1 MSEEEDIA
9 DIDDEDDLL
18 AEDREVEERE
28 ECVQDVLELIVERVN
43 AHVDASELQRKVVG
57 YAVREALKDSL
68 AVVDMTFLERESF
81 STRSPATESEE
92 TIGSWFP
99 DEEHVPGPIDAWA
112 RGTVRSRRR
121 QRETKQD
128 ELHPSLR
135 PINKLGA
142 TMGAPRASAARTSSA
157 SMLSKTGGDARL
169 SSTSA
174 PRKSYVTARELP
186 KPKRKPRLSG
196 EALEKELRLREEI
209 EARRVVQQMQK
220 LQLQKDQQE
229 LRQLD
234 AMQKSMRGR
243 DYGYDHNGEL
253 VLVNKLDPERMPAFA
268 VGMKVKVMEKKE
280 TSAEASARRIK
291 DLRASRLNE
300 VDYIQPQESG
310 QPSAMESMKMAKGVT
325 LRQGGGAKSGPPL
338 SSTSQNM
345 GRREYM
351 DSAGAQS
358 SAPARGGLPAV
369 RSLARGGSSSTS
381 GGRFVHS
388 DPNLQLLSA
397 KDWGMN
403 PPSAMKMKPYE
414 PPTGGIPK
422 ARTPSTKS
430 LTRRVV

>member
-1 MSEEEDIA
+1 MRDCPPH
-9 DIDDEDDLL
+9 LL
-18 AEDREVEERE
+18 
-28 ECVQDVLELIVERVN
+28 
-43 AHVDASELQRKVVG
+43 
-57 YAVREALKDSL
+57 
-68 AVVDMTFLERESF
+68 
-81 STRSPATESEE
+81 
-92 TIGSWFP
+92 
-99 DEEHVPGPIDAWA
+99 
-112 RGTVRSRRR
+112 RG
-121 QRETKQD
+121 
-128 ELHPSLR
+128 SLR
-135 PINKLGA
+135 H
-142 TMGAPRASAARTSSA
+142 RA
-157 SMLSKTGGDARL
+157 
-169 SSTSA
+169 
-174 PRKSYVTARELP
+174 ELP

-196 EALEKELRLREEI
+196 EALEKNFGFGEEI

-310 QPSAMESMKMAKGVT
+310 QPSAMESMKMAKGCD
-325 LRQGGGAKSGPPL
+325 PPPRWWCKIW
-338 SSTSQNM
+338 SSTVITSQNM

-369 RSLARGGSSSTS
+369 RSLARGGSVAP

-422 ARTPSTKS
+422 AGTPST
-430 LTRRVV
+430 TNR